1 MVGGLPYPA
10 LFAQFFESKL
20 FGFQQCCT
28 RSNAG
33 AHVVLKYLCTVLVL
47 VPKAFAISPILSP

>member
-1 MVGGLPYPA
+1 MVSGLPCSALSSPLFQKE
-10 LFAQFFESKL
+10 LFAKNFCNV
-20 FGFQQCCT
+20 G
-28 RSNAG
+28 SNAE